1 MDSDNYSK
9 INHRYIKDN
18 EVLSMGMVVKLFQD
32 LSIYELYEIMKIRS
46 SVFVVEQNCVYQDLD
61 DKDKLAYHVFLKEDE
76 GIQAYL
82 RVLPKDISFEDVSI
96 GRVLTIKR
104 GQGLGYKILLEGIK
118 VAKDRLKADKIKI
131 EAQLYAKEFYERV
144 GFKQISDDFLEDG
157 IPHILMELCDITN
170 N

>member
-1 MDSDNYSK
+1 M
-9 INHRYIKDN
+9 
-18 EVLSMGMVVKLFQD
+18 EMVVKLFQD

-61 DKDKLAYHVFLKEDE
+61 DKDKLAFHVFLKEDE

-104 GQGLGYKILLEGIK
+104 GQG
-118 VAKDRLKADKIKI
+118 
-131 EAQLYAKEFYERV
+131 
-144 GFKQISDDFLEDG
+144 
-157 IPHILMELCDITN
+157 
-170 N
+170 